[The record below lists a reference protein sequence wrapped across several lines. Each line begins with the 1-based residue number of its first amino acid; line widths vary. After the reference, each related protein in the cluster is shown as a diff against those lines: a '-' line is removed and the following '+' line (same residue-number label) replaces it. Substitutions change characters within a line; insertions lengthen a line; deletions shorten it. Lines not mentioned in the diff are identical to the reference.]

1 MLRDAEIAGPGLVA
15 LPTFIVSQAIRRD
28 ELKAVLRDFELDDLP
43 IHAVW
48 PPNRELSAKVRAFLD
63 FLSERFGRTP
73 YWDEALPE
81 ARGAS
86 RD

>member
-1 MLRDAEIAGPGLVA
+1 
-15 LPTFIVSQAIRRD
+15 
-28 ELKAVLRDFELDDLP
+28 VLRDFELDDLP

-73 YWDEALPE
+73 YWDEALPG

-86 RD
+86 PD

>member
-1 MLRDAEIAGPGLVA
+1 MRDAEIAGPGLVA

-48 PPNRELSAKVRAFLD
+48 PPI
-63 FLSERFGRTP
+63 
-73 YWDEALPE
+73 
-81 ARGAS
+81 AS
-86 RD
+86 CLQRSGPFSIS